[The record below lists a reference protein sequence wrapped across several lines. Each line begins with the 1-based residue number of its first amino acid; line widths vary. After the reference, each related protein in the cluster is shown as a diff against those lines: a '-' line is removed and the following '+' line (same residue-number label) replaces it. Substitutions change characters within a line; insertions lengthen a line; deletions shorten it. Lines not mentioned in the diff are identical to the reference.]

1 MSNNDVNTS
10 IAYILESRREKES
23 RAEQRRDET
32 YKTYKT
38 QRQGSNPIEY
48 EILC

>member
-23 RAEQRRDET
+23 RAETRHTRHIRHKDRAV
-32 YKTYKT
+32 T
-38 QRQGSNPIEY
+38 Q
-48 EILC
+48 